1 LINLDKFCKD
11 NTEDDIII
19 EMQRAAHHLC
29 DQERPLKS
37 NVSKEEP
44 GVLRH
49 LGEDTVVFEDDK
61 GDATVVVKK

>member
-1 LINLDKFCKD
+1 
-11 NTEDDIII
+11 
-19 EMQRAAHHLC
+19 
-29 DQERPLKS
+29 LKS